1 MQFLFASFTGH
12 DPWTVAPWWGV
23 PHMLAV
29 TAFKLRNPIA
39 VVILVK
45 TDDFLFHVSRP
56 HVPPPARMEP
66 RWFGSLRRD
75 SDSIPFCGTDVQYGI
90 AVPSPTRQA
99 GNSPRRHSRRRRE
112 SSPVPSPNLSGGKP
126 GPSSRQAGNSPRRH
140 SHRRRESSPVPS
152 PNLSGGKPGPSSR
165 QAGNSPRCH
174 SRRRRESRMRS
185 RSRTGFPWGPRE

>member
-1 MQFLFASFTGH
+1 MQFLFTSFTGH

-29 TAFKLRNPIA
+29 TAFKFRNPIA

-90 AVPSPTRQA
+90 AVPSPTCQA
-99 GNSPRRHSRRRRE
+99 GNPARPAVRRE
-112 SSPVPSPNLSGGKP
+112 TLPAVILAEGGNPVLLFAIRN
-126 GPSSRQAGNSPRRH
+126 
-140 SHRRRESSPVPS
+140 
-152 PNLSGGKPGPSSR
+152 
-165 QAGNSPRCH
+165 
-174 SRRRRESRMRS
+174 
-185 RSRTGFPWGPRE
+185 